1 MQERAVENQ
10 DGGAKCLN
18 ASLDCTRQYRRKSS
32 SSRRS
37 RRRSR
42 REEGEQ
48 EEGEDEEENVPL
60 QVQERTPNPTW
71 NREPTKRS

>member
-1 MQERAVENQ
+1 MNAETDNACKRGQENQ
-10 DGGAKCLN
+10 EGGAK
-18 ASLDCTRQYRRKSS
+18 
-32 SSRRS
+32 
-37 RRRSR
+37 
-42 REEGEQ
+42 EQ

>member
-1 MQERAVENQ
+1 MQERALENQ
-10 DGGAKCLN
+10 EGGAKCLN

-32 SSRRS
+32 R
-37 RRRSR
+37 
-42 REEGEQ
+42 GGK

-60 QVQERTPNPTW
+60 QVEERTPNPTW